1 MLILAQNPPA
11 VNPFFAKNCRNT
23 DFFLCRRFYWKAADF
38 IRQIL
43 PLFPLIPGGIRIIM
57 RENFQIAR
65 NVPMRYDRVYNFSAG
80 PAMMPESVLEEIAA
94 EVLNYHGSGMSVME
108 MSHRS
113 PVFQEILS
121 QSEADLRTL
130 MHIPDNYKVL
140 FVQGGGT
147 VQFAM
152 VPMNLMKNGVACYV
166 ETGAWS
172 KKAIAEAK
180 RYGEV
185 KIVASSA
192 DKNFS
197 YLPDCSDLDIPDNA
211 DYVYICENETING
224 TAYHTLPNTKGKVL
238 VADQSSLFLSRPCDV
253 SKYGLIWAG
262 VQKNVGP
269 AGMSIVI
276 IREDLIREDLPE
288 FVPTYLRYKTHA
300 DADSLYNTP
309 NCWSIYCCGK
319 VFQYLLAN
327 GGLEAMAQRN
337 EEKAAVLYGFL
348 DRSQFFTAAVRKE
361 DRSLMNVP
369 FFSPSKEQDA
379 EVAASAKA
387 AGFDNLKG
395 HKSVGGLRASIYNA
409 MPKEGVE
416 ALVDFLKKYEAEHT

>member
-1 MLILAQNPPA
+1 M
-11 VNPFFAKNCRNT
+11 FSE
-23 DFFLCRRFYWKAADF
+23 
-38 IRQIL
+38 
-43 PLFPLIPGGIRIIM
+43 RI
-57 RENFQIAR
+57 
-65 NVPMRYDRVYNFSAG
+65 YNFSAG
-80 PAMMPESVLEEIAA
+80 PSMLPLPVLQQAQQE
-94 EVLNYHGSGMSVME
+94 LTNCGGSGMSVME

-113 PVFQEILS
+113 SAFDSIFQDTKLRLRALLQIPDHYEILF
-121 QSEADLRTL
+121 L
-130 MHIPDNYKVL
+130 
-140 FVQGGGT
+140 QGGAST
-147 VQFAM
+147 QFAM

-192 DKNFS
+192 DQNFS
-197 YLPDCSDLDIPDNA
+197 YIPDCSDLDIPDNA

-224 TAYHTLPNTKGKVL
+224 TTYHTLPDTKGKIL
-238 VADQSSLFLSRPCDV
+238 VADQSSMFLSRPCDI

-269 AGMSIVI
+269 AGMAIVI
-276 IREDLIREDLPE
+276 IREDLIRDDVPE

-309 NCWSIYCCGK
+309 NCWAIYCCGK
-319 VFQYLLAN
+319 VFKYLLAN

-337 EEKAAVLYGFL
+337 EEKATVLYDFL
-348 DRSQFFTAAVRKE
+348 DRSQFFTGAVRKE
-361 DRSLMNVP
+361 DRSYMNVP
-369 FFSPSKEQDA
+369 FVSPSKEQDA
-379 EVAASAKA
+379 EVVAATKA

-416 ALVDFLKKYEAEHT
+416 ALVDFLKKYEAEHA

>member
-1 MLILAQNPPA
+1 M
-11 VNPFFAKNCRNT
+11 K
-23 DFFLCRRFYWKAADF
+23 
-38 IRQIL
+38 
-43 PLFPLIPGGIRIIM
+43 
-57 RENFQIAR
+57 
-65 NVPMRYDRVYNFSAG
+65 YDRVYNFSAG
-80 PAMMPESVLEEIAA
+80 PAMMPEPVLEEIAA

-113 PVFQEILS
+113 KVFQDILAEA
-121 QSEADLRTL
+121 EADLRTL
-130 MHIPDNYKVL
+130 MNIPENYKIL

-152 VPMNLMKNGVACYV
+152 GPMNLMKNGVACYV

-185 KIVASSA
+185 KVVASSA

-197 YLPDCSDLDIPDNA
+197 YIPDCSDLDIPDNA
-211 DYVYICENETING
+211 DYVYICENETIHG
-224 TAYHTLPNTKGKVL
+224 TTWHHLPDTKGKIL
-238 VADQSSLFLSRPCDV
+238 VADQSSMFLSRPCDV

-269 AGMSIVI
+269 AGMAIVI
-276 IREDLIREDLPE
+276 IREDLIRDDVPE

-309 NCWSIYCCGK
+309 NCWAIYCCGK
-319 VFQYLLAN
+319 VFKYLLAN
-327 GGLEAMAQRN
+327 GGLEAMEKRN
-337 EEKAAVLYGFL
+337 AEKAAILYDFL
-348 DRSQFFTAAVRKE
+348 DQSKFFTGAVRKE
-361 DRSLMNVP
+361 DRSYMNVP
-369 FFSPSKEQDA
+369 FVSPSKEQDA
-379 EVAASAKA
+379 EVVAATKA

-416 ALVDFLKKYEAEHT
+416 ALVEFLKQYEAQHA